1 MIKRPDALLVR
12 RLTLFMISLQT
23 LQARAESSKG
33 KASTARQRSDDA
45 KSSLAANKSEN
56 AVLNTLT
63 KLKTQGRLKGF
74 HVSDLWIALA

>member
-1 MIKRPDALLVR
+1 MIKRRNALLVR
-12 RLTLFMISLQT
+12 RLTLLTISFQT

-33 KASTARQRSDDA
+33 KATTARQRSDDA

-74 HVSDLWIALA
+74 HVSDL